1 MFRSA
6 PPRSPEATDRN
17 GLASRHEG
25 TDTAA
30 MRDKVQLEAKAL
42 DVDLDHLVAAL
53 RSIEEVEYAYLFGSR
68 ASGTARANSD
78 LDLAIG
84 LRDGQDLELLGDL
97 QDRILGV
104 LDPVVPGERMDL
116 VVLTERTPV
125 ALRQQVFRHG
135 RLLFARTRDNLV
147 HLRVRTASE
156 WCDGEPRRREAWAI
170 TARRL
175 EERRWST
182 KK

>member
-1 MFRSA
+1 
-6 PPRSPEATDRN
+6 
-17 GLASRHEG
+17 
-25 TDTAA
+25 
-30 MRDKVQLEAKAL
+30 MRDKVQQEAKAL
-42 DVDLDHLVAAL
+42 DVDLDRLVAAL
-53 RSIEEVEYAYLFGSR
+53 RTVDAVEYAYLFGSR
-68 ASGTARANSD
+68 AQGRPRNNSD

-84 LRDGQDLELLGDL
+84 LRDGKDLELLGDL
-97 QDRILGV
+97 HDRILGV

-116 VVLTERTPV
+116 VVLRERTPV

-135 RLLFARTRDNLV
+135 RLLFARTLDNLV
-147 HLRVRTASE
+147 RLRVRTASE